1 MLQDPYQKRP
11 FCAFTVLTISSPRG
25 NPYVRWSCELAA
37 RTVLFSEIV
46 QYQRILPVLRSNLHR
61 CSTVPGGLFFIFLR
75 GAEALRHPK
84 ARGSG
89 GEFCAGSGESH
100 FSQSTRLMHPHC
112 KNNVKGNGQECAFH
126 TSKVKGSGAWPALY
140 TRQRT

>member
-1 MLQDPYQKRP
+1 MCDGVAGWLPGQ
-11 FCAFTVLTISSPRG
+11 FCSMK
-25 NPYVRWSCELAA
+25 SCNSRESCLVFGQIYIAGPQLPG
-37 RTVLFSEIV
+37 VLFFV
-46 QYQRILPVLRSNLHR
+46 
-61 CSTVPGGLFFIFLR
+61 FLR
-75 GAEALRHPK
+75 GTEALRHAK

-89 GEFCAGSGESH
+89 GIFCAGSGDPH